1 MSNLQI
7 TTLDQLKDMFQI
19 VDLGEFDNGV
29 PLIAKVKK
37 PNLMSLVAHGK
48 IPNPL
53 MTAAMDMFNGNKDS
67 MDNLTK
73 DAKSLTNFFGLM
85 EIMAQDCLIEP
96 SYEELQSVGVELSQ
110 DQMLSILMYAQGG
123 VKALEGFR
131 QKSGSSESA
140 EFIPDV
146 Q

>member
-1 MSNLQI
+1 
-7 TTLDQLKDMFQI
+7 
-19 VDLGEFDNGV
+19 
-29 PLIAKVKK
+29 
-37 PNLMSLVAHGK
+37 MSLVAHGK